1 MYNLT
6 IFVETDFSP
15 TVSWI
20 ENDGHIEFAMADNHR
35 KAEYATYCFLY
46 LHNLMAYCV
55 EVDVHTGHNP
65 PP

>member
-20 ENDGHIEFAMADNHR
+20 ENDGHIEFAMADNQPQSR
-35 KAEYATYCFLY
+35 ICY
-46 LHNLMAYCV
+46 LLFFIF
-55 EVDVHTGHNP
+55 T
-65 PP
+65 